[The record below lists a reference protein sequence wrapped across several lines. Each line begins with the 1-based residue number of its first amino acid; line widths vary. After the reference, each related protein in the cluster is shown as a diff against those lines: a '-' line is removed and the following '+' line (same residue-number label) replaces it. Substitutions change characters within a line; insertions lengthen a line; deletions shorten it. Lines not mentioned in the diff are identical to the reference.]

1 MSKKRQP
8 AFQVACPHCG
18 AKLTVDA
25 KLAAVVDH
33 EPPPKQAT
41 VTDLVEAAKGLS
53 EEARKREEKFLESVA
68 AEKTRADVLARKFE
82 EQLKK
87 TAGKPVEKPLREFDL
102 E

>member
-8 AFQVACPHCG
+8 TFQVACPHCG
-18 AKLTVDA
+18 AKLTVDTA
-25 KLAAVVDH
+25 LAVVVDH
-33 EPPPKQAT
+33 EPPPKQPT

-53 EEARKREEKFLESVA
+53 EEARKREEKFLESFA

-87 TAGKPVEKPLREFDL
+87 TKDKPVEKPLREFDL